1 MKKLNPIQTYFLIFI
16 ILIMNLNSLSLNI
29 TQQQCLDKENFINHL
44 KIISNLS
51 KIRSSEEIFLFL
63 FIKISNEKRLNLFE
77 SLVEGY
83 FDISKVIINCYLL
96 NSNDNS
102 VINEFFVDN
111 FNFDLIV
118 LLLHDRVII
127 INTFIIDN
135 DQILMELN
143 KLNILE
149 KNQFENIKKSFIKKN
164 RIEEGNHVKEYKKIE
179 EIKENTFENKDEEKG
194 QLESVSREVKYFKQV
209 DEKKGEPLP
218 IIFIQTDNNK
228 NYKQSRLIL
237 SIMLFLI
244 TSVLTFFFIRNTVD
258 WSTLAK
264 VEFKRYNDS
273 KHHLLIEKINEKF
286 KLVRNI
292 E

>member
-1 MKKLNPIQTYFLIFI
+1 MNKLNPIQTYFLIFI
-16 ILIMNLNSLSLNI
+16 ILIMNLNSLSLSI
-29 TQQQCLDKENFINHL
+29 TQQQCLEKENFINHL
-44 KIISNLS
+44 KIISKLS
-51 KIRSSEEIFLFL
+51 KIRSSEEIFLFI
-63 FIKISNEKRLNLFE
+63 FIRISNEKRLNLFE
-77 SLVEGY
+77 SLVENY
-83 FDISKVIINCYLL
+83 FDRNKVIISCYLI
-96 NSNDNS
+96 NSNENS
-102 VINEFFVDN
+102 VFYEFFVDN

-118 LLLHDRVII
+118 LMLTDRVIL
-127 INTFIIDN
+127 INTLIIDN
-135 DQILMELN
+135 NQILKEIN

-149 KNQFENIKKSFIKKN
+149 ESQFESIKNSFIKKN
-164 RIEEGNHVKEYKKIE
+164 KVEESNTVKVYIKNEEIEVNTFKNKNEEGQI
-179 EIKENTFENKDEEKG
+179 
-194 QLESVSREVKYFKQV
+194 ESVSREVKYFKKIE
-209 DEKKGEPLP
+209 EKKDEPLP

-228 NYKQSRLIL
+228 NSKQSRLIL
-237 SIMLFLI
+237 TIILFFI